1 MVETIITIALA
12 IVGSSALSALVT
24 GLLSSC
30 KCKSE
35 SNKIATE
42 ADQIKS
48 HTQLD
53 EIEFINKRLQEISEK
68 ARLESDELTKRNT
81 ELAEK
86 VTDLNNKLQLIM
98 EWVIYDNQ
106 KYRQWLE
113 TELRKVNPTLIF
125 PECPPP
131 PKIFQRDEH

>member
-1 MVETIITIALA
+1 MLETIVTIALA
-12 IVGSSALSALVT
+12 IIGSGTLSALLT
-24 GLLSSC
+24 GMLNSC
-30 KCKSE
+30 KNKSE
-35 SNKIATE
+35 ANKLATE
-42 ADQIKS
+42 SEQIKS

-106 KYRQWLE
+106 RYRQWLE
-113 TELRKVNPTLIF
+113 IELHKVNPTLLF

-131 PKIFQRDEH
+131 PKIFQKDEK